1 MEKSVLTADKR
12 IKAEPIA
19 WKRRYFIPASVSCS
33 QEEWVK
39 IGIKEIIF
47 NSKDIQIINQW
58 EEDRAI
64 NVLETRV
71 KENKNM

>member
-1 MEKSVLTADKR
+1 M
-12 IKAEPIA
+12 
-19 WKRRYFIPASVSCS
+19 
-33 QEEWVK
+33 
-39 IGIKEIIF
+39 GIKEIIF

-64 NVLETRV
+64 SVLEIKV